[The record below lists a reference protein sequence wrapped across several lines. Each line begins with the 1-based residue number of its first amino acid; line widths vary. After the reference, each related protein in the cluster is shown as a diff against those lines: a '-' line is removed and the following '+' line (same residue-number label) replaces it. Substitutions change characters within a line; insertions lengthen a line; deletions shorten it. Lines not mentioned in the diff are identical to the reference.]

1 MENLKNMV
9 KTIKA
14 LADEGRL
21 RIILLLMERDNLCVC
36 EIKEV
41 IGLSQPTISIHL
53 KSLQNAGLI
62 ESKKEGLWVNYCIRK
77 EMKGEIKKIVEGIK
91 NSLAGDSKIED
102 DRKKIRKVDR
112 RKICKK

>member
-21 RIILLLMERDNLCVC
+21 RIILLLLERDNLCVC

-53 KSLQNAGLI
+53 KSMENVGLI
-62 ESKKEGLWVNYCIRK
+62 ESRKEGLWVNYCINK
-77 EMKGEIKKIVEGIK
+77 EIKGEIKKIIKTIK